1 MKLLNCEF
9 LKTRKR
15 YVLITTVLITLFEL
29 CWIFYG
35 KYSDDNIRKGWM
47 LLLYQ
52 LPLIN
57 AIFMPLLSII
67 VASRL
72 SDIEHKGY
80 MLKQLCCITPK
91 GRLYDAKLVYGLGMV
106 LASLVLQFAGVY
118 IGGKYL
124 GFGGTFP
131 LDLYVLYWIFTICAS
146 FAIYIFQHTLSL
158 LFKNQTVPFFVGVIG
173 QFFGLFSMFLPQL
186 PWLRYSLLWG
196 YFGVL
201 QFVGGDWDRETR
213 ISTFYT
219 MEINWTL
226 FAVLIAGMVVLY
238 LVGKKLFV
246 KKEV

>member
-124 GFGGTFP
+124 GFGVRF
-131 LDLYVLYWIFTICAS
+131 LWICMYYT
-146 FAIYIFQHTLSL
+146 
-158 LFKNQTVPFFVGVIG
+158 G
-173 QFFGLFSMFLPQL
+173 FLPSVR
-186 PWLRYSLLWG
+186 P
-196 YFGVL
+196 L
-201 QFVGGDWDRETR
+201 QFIFSSTR
-213 ISTFYT
+213 CHCFLKTRRFHFLS
-219 MEINWTL
+219 E
-226 FAVLIAGMVVLY
+226 
-238 LVGKKLFV
+238 
-246 KKEV
+246 

>member
-1 MKLLNCEF
+1 MQLFDSIKGAISSPAIVKVIEWLSLKERYGEF
-9 LKTRKR
+9 DLGIFNFEHII
-15 YVLITTVLITLFEL
+15 YFITLIAIINFLTVQEMCIRDRFEL
-29 CWIFYG
+29 CWILYG
-35 KYSDDNIRKGWM
+35 RYSDDNIRKGWM

-124 GFGGTFP
+124 GFGGMFP
-131 LDLYVLYWIFTICAS
+131 LDLYVLY
-146 FAIYIFQHTLSL
+146 LSL
-158 LFKNQTVPFFVGVIG
+158 IH
-173 QFFGLFSMFLPQL
+173 
-186 PWLRYSLLWG
+186 
-196 YFGVL
+196 
-201 QFVGGDWDRETR
+201 
-213 ISTFYT
+213 I
-219 MEINWTL
+219 
-226 FAVLIAGMVVLY
+226 
-238 LVGKKLFV
+238 
-246 KKEV
+246 